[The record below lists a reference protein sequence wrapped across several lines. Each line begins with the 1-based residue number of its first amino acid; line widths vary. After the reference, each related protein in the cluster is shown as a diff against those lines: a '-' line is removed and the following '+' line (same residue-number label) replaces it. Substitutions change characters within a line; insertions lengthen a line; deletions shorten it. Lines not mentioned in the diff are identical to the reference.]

1 MTTSIPTVQEVQD
14 QVIAAVRKSQEATI
28 DAIKGVVD
36 AVSSVT
42 TKLPGTPEKLSV
54 PFAGKLPTP
63 EALVAGAYD
72 FAGQLLAEQ
81 RKFAEDILKATAPLR
96 PTGSEAP
103 AAEAPVAEAPAA
115 KPAPRTHSKPA
126 A

>member
-54 PFAGKLPTP
+54 PFADKLPTP

-103 AAEAPVAEAPAA
+103 AAEAPAAEAPAA
-115 KPAPRTHSKPA
+115 KPAPRTHSKPTA
-126 A
+126 

>member
-1 MTTSIPTVQEVQD
+1 
-14 QVIAAVRKSQEATI
+14 VRKSQEATI

-42 TKLPGTPEKLSV
+42 TKVPGTEKLSV
-54 PFAGKLPTP
+54 PFADKLPTP

-103 AAEAPVAEAPAA
+103 AAETPAAEAPAAKAPAA
-115 KPAPRTHSKPA
+115 KPAPRTHSKPTA
-126 A
+126 